1 MPAANDPREILNEAE
16 EAVGRNDHASAE
28 RLLRQALALQET
40 SVGPRHPEVAKIL
53 NNLAILC
60 EMTGKPADA
69 EACYRRAYEIA
80 KAALPSND
88 PLVVTSR
95 QNLEEFCTAKDF
107 ATERAA
113 VISVS
118 PPSPPAVAPPPPAS
132 SPPPSPPSRAEP
144 APPPPAVRTPSR
156 PVSVAPVR
164 ASLPVPESVG
174 SSSRII
180 IGVLSLAAVLLMIV
194 AARWFAARPSPELAP
209 AVSQSEPALPP
220 AAPVSAP
227 PAPSDPVREPEPV
240 ASALPPAA
248 AAPEPAPRTVPSS
261 ATTVVSAQ
269 VCRSLSRTGA
279 WECETATG
287 TQAPGT
293 MYFYTRIASAVDTMV
308 EHRWYRGDLLHQR
321 VQLRIGANQSGF
333 RTYSRTTVGPDRAG
347 NWKVELRSSD
357 GQILHEVVFSVR

>member
-1 MPAANDPREILNEAE
+1 MPAADDPRAILNEAE

-28 RLLRQALALQET
+28 RLLRQALALQENT
-40 SVGPRHPEVAKIL
+40 VGPQHPEVAKTL
-53 NNLAILC
+53 NNLAIIC

-69 EACYRRAYEIA
+69 EVCYRRAYDIA
-80 KAALPSND
+80 KAALPADD

-113 VISVS
+113 VISV
-118 PPSPPAVAPPPPAS
+118 PLPSPPPAS
-132 SPPPSPPSRAEP
+132 SPPPSRAEP
-144 APPPPAVRTPSR
+144 APSPPVVRTPSR
-156 PVSVAPVR
+156 PVSVAPRR
-164 ASLPVPESVG
+164 ASLPVPESGG

-180 IGVLSLAAVLLMIV
+180 VGVLSVAALLLMIV
-194 AARWFAARPSPELAP
+194 AVWWFAGRRSPEPAA
-209 AVSQSEPALPP
+209 AVSPSEPALPP

-227 PAPSDPVREPEPV
+227 PAPSDQVREPEPV

-248 AAPEPAPRTVPSS
+248 ATPEPAPETVPSA

-279 WECETATG
+279 WECEAATG

-293 MYFYTRIASAVDTMV
+293 MYFYTRVASAGDTVV

-321 VQLRIGANQSGF
+321 VPLRIRANQSGF
-333 RTYSRTTVGPDRAG
+333 RTYSRTTVSPDRAG

-357 GQILHEVVFSVR
+357 GQVLHEEVFSVR

>member
-1 MPAANDPREILNEAE
+1 MPAANDPRAILNEAE

-40 SVGPRHPEVAKIL
+40 SVGPQHPEVAKTL

-69 EACYRRAYEIA
+69 EACYRRAYDIA
-80 KAALPSND
+80 KAALPAND

-95 QNLEEFCTAKDF
+95 QNLEEFCTAQDF

-113 VISVS
+113 VITV
-118 PPSPPAVAPPPPAS
+118 PPSSPPPAS
-132 SPPPSPPSRAEP
+132 SPPPRPAEP

-156 PVSVAPVR
+156 PVSVALPR
-164 ASLPVPESVG
+164 ASSPVPESRG
-174 SSSRII
+174 SSSRVI
-180 IGVLSLAAVLLMIV
+180 IGVLSLAALVLMIV
-194 AARWFAARPSPELAP
+194 AVRWFAARPSLEPAA
-209 AVSQSEPALPP
+209 AVSQSEPAVSPAPP
-220 AAPVSAP
+220 AAPP

-240 ASALPPAA
+240 APPRTPTAP
-248 AAPEPAPRTVPSS
+248 APEPAPRTVPSS
-261 ATTVVSAQ
+261 APTVVSAQ

-293 MYFYTRIASAVDTMV
+293 MYYYTRVASAGDTVV

-321 VQLRIGANQSGF
+321 VQLRIRANQSGF

-357 GQILHEVVFSVR
+357 GQVLHEEVFSVR

>member
-1 MPAANDPREILNEAE
+1 MSAANDPRAILNEAE

-40 SVGPRHPEVAKIL
+40 SVGPQHPEVAKTL

-80 KAALPSND
+80 KAALPAND

-95 QNLEEFCTAKDF
+95 QNLEEFCTAQDF

-113 VISVS
+113 VITVP

-132 SPPPSPPSRAEP
+132 SSPPRPAKP
-144 APPPPAVRTPSR
+144 APPPPARRTPSR
-156 PVSVAPVR
+156 PVSDALPR
-164 ASLPVPESVG
+164 ASSPVPESRR
-174 SSSRII
+174 SSSRVI
-180 IGVLSLAAVLLMIV
+180 IGVLSLAALVLVIV
-194 AARWFAARPSPELAP
+194 AVRWFAARPSLEPAA
-209 AVSQSEPALPP
+209 AVSQSEPALSPAPP
-220 AAPVSAP
+220 AAAP

-240 ASALPPAA
+240 APPRTPT
-248 AAPEPAPRTVPSS
+248 APAPKPAPRTVPSS
-261 ATTVVSAQ
+261 ALIVVSAQ
-269 VCRSLSRTGA
+269 VCRSLSRTGT

-293 MYFYTRIASAVDTMV
+293 MYYYTRVASAEDSVV
-308 EHRWYRGDLLHQR
+308 EHRWYRDDLLHQR
-321 VQLRIGANQSGF
+321 VQLRIRANQSGF

-357 GQILHEVVFSVR
+357 GQVLHEEVFSVR